1 MPNSILQQRWK
12 APDSFGTTL
21 LVMFADRFGTEG
33 LHWDPNTIIMMVER
47 EFQVALPGYSFDR
60 LMAAISLQ
68 LSDGFYQDL
77 RTFIDVCNVLS
88 GDLYDPRTWDPAD
101 ASECAWG
108 IVEAFFLCPP
118 EGDEPYSEEILA
130 YIGKVLDAEGIKT
143 PPAILRMAIRD
154 SVEHQDDYSDD
165 PAMFAGIDEFQ
176 RSKSSEITATL
187 KRNLRNLQQ
196 QLQSLPLRTGDAKD
210 VVADISKYAN

>member
-1 MPNSILQQRWK
+1 MPNTLQQRWT

-33 LHWDPNTIIMMVER
+33 LSWEPNTIMMMVER
-47 EFQVALPGYSFDR
+47 EFQVALPDYNFDR

-68 LSDGFYQDL
+68 LSDAFYKDL
-77 RTFIDVCNVLS
+77 ATFIDVCNVLS

-118 EGDEPYSEEILA
+118 EGDSPYSEEILA
-130 YIGKVLDAEGIKT
+130 YIGCVLDAEGIKN
-143 PPAILRMAIRD
+143 PPEILRMAIRD
-154 SVEHQDDYSDD
+154 TPEHQDDYSDD
-165 PAMFAGIDEFQ
+165 PTMFAGIDEFQ
-176 RSKSSEITATL
+176 RSKASDINNTL
-187 KRNLRNLQQ
+187 RRNLRSLQQ
-196 QLQSLPLRTGDAKD
+196 QLESLPLRTGDARN
-210 VVADISKYAN
+210 VVADISKYVK